1 MPNFDKLSE
10 DILIIVQGLG
20 YELYDIEYLQNKIN
34 VYIDKPNG
42 VTLDDCRKANKDID
56 VLLDVENPFAK
67 AYLLT
72 VSSPGINRHLKTP
85 KHFMDAIGK
94 KCIIDTHHKINDRKR
109 FEGVIISCTNNNVEL
124 ETVGESVSLNINNIK
139 KARLDEV

>member
-1 MPNFDKLSE
+1 MPKFDKLSE

-34 VYIDKPNG
+34 IYIDKAEG
-42 VTLDDCRKANKDID
+42 VTLDDCRKVSRDID
-56 VLLDVENPFAK
+56 VLLDVENPFEK
-67 AYLLT
+67 SYLLT

-94 KCIIDTHHKINDRKR
+94 KCIIDTHHKINDKKR
-109 FEGVIISCTNNNVEL
+109 FKGIIVSCTNNNVEI
-124 ETVGESVSLNINNIK
+124 ETDSELVSLNLNDIK
-139 KARLDEV
+139 KARLDEL

>member
-10 DILIIVQGLG
+10 DIFIIVQGLG

-42 VTLDDCRKANKDID
+42 VTLDDCRKVNKDID
-56 VLLDVENPFAK
+56 VLLDVDNPFEK
-67 AYLLT
+67 SYLLT

-109 FEGVIISCTNNNVEL
+109 FKGVIISCTNNNIEI
-124 ETVGESVSLNINNIK
+124 ETGVESVSLNVDNVK